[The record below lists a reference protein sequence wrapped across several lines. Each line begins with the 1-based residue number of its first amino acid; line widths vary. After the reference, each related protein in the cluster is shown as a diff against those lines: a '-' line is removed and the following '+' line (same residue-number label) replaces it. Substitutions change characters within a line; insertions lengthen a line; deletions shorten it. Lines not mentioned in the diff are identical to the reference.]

1 MNGNDFKSLTENR
14 QNWVEA
20 NKANGFD
27 EGITNLLT
35 ELYPDNAHF
44 IYELLQNAEDANATE
59 VKFEL
64 LDDELHY
71 SHNGK
76 DFTLEDVEGIT
87 SIGNGTKAN
96 DINKI
101 GKFGVGFKAVFAYTT
116 TPQIYSGQFAFEID
130 DLVVPNPIS
139 PMTNRDDTLMIFPFN
154 HHTKDK
160 QKAYHEIKVGLEKL
174 QDNTLLFLSNIRRID
189 FTIDNIPYFIKRD
202 ENKEKITIIN
212 SRRGSMTH
220 WLRFKKYLNES
231 DKLYVSIAYRFDEE
245 QQHLQPIDG
254 QVSIF
259 FPAEKEQSNLKFH
272 IHAPFASTV
281 ARDSIKDLEEN
292 EELLKMI
299 AQLAD
304 ESLLNIRDRGLMN
317 YRFMNVLP
325 IDEDNL
331 SDFYKPIQ
339 ETYNTAFK
347 KKSLL
352 KTHNNSYQPAQVCM
366 IAPPKTVQDLMNTNI
381 FMEIINQV
389 AGFAYNTNLYR
400 RLSNLKKIYWLR
412 PLNRKTHERARKFL
426 LSLGVQEINSKI
438 VSKLFNDLIEYGG
451 DFSFLQEN
459 SDEWFMKLYIFLYRS
474 YVRGDFYCQ
483 YEDRS
488 RRIIKLID
496 GSMNESG
503 DQCYFYDAPFSDYP
517 IVHNKFKEDE
527 EAYKF
532 LEMLG
537 TKEIEEKEKIE
548 AELIEKYTKNFPDKE
563 THLHDVRRWIEYFDN
578 GGEIDFFQNYNCF
591 LARNAQNE
599 LLWKQPAQI
608 YIDEPVKKTGLR
620 ALIDL
625 PDVYVIDSIYS
636 KLDNNELKLLYHF
649 LIQLEAKATLLIF
662 EEKNRFYAENEY
674 VQNNF
679 QTLRRKVYRE
689 RESKKVDF
697 ADFYFQTGLVQ
708 KSKDDLNVSLLIWNR
723 MRNIRPEQLIAKF
736 KPNDKVGYVTTDSA
750 LIVELKEKYFI
761 PDKDGNFHR
770 PQDISQNMLPE
781 EFVYDNRNG
790 WLTAIGFGENVRKSQ
805 EEYKEKDRIAKEISG
820 LSFDK
825 LEKAKKAGVTDEDLE
840 RLIEEKEAKKLR
852 ESMSTNQGSG
862 ESAPFAQS
870 LDDSAIITDDEKHQE
885 NIRKS
890 NAKNTNKFTKAS
902 TSYQRQD
909 QKPLKEIEDFL
920 YKEYEGHCQICGDT
934 FADKGRNVF
943 KTKSLNV
950 GKNRDVNR
958 KGNSLSLC
966 HKHHEIFNRDL
977 HKYLF
982 LETIQDKNLDILYI
996 EEHFDKYDFVG
1007 KDDINTD
1014 RDAFYM
1020 LDDEDEFMRDEVYF
1034 FPIRLFGKDE
1044 YIKFTKAHIMEFIEV
1059 WNEN

>member
-139 PMTNRDDTLMIFPFN
+139 PMTNRDDTLMIFPFD

-281 ARDSIKDLEEN
+281 ARDSIKDLDKN

-304 ESLLNIRDRGLMN
+304 ESLLNIRDRGLLN

-331 SDFYKPIQ
+331 SYFYEPIQ
-339 ETYNTAFK
+339 NAFIKAFK
-347 KKSLL
+347 EKPLL
-352 KTHNNSYQPAQVCM
+352 TTRDNTFQISSVCFLPPPEEIQEFIDGDTLIE
-366 IAPPKTVQDLMNTNI
+366 IANHIPPFINILQIKLSSVQ
-381 FMEIINQV
+381 
-389 AGFAYNTNLYR
+389 
-400 RLSNLKKIYWLR
+400 KIYWLF
-412 PLNRKTHERARKFL
+412 PTQGKKDERARRFL
-426 LSLGVQEINSKI
+426 RSLGVGEITTKVI
-438 VSKLFNDLIEYGG
+438 AKLFNDLICRADNL
-451 DFSFLQEN
+451 DFLAKK
-459 SDEWFMKLYIFLYRS
+459 SDSWFIQIYAFLYQ
-474 YVRGDFYCQ
+474 FYLHNGFDCQ
-483 YEDRS
+483 DDKV

-503 DQCYFYDAPFSDYP
+503 DQCYFYDAPFSDFP

-548 AELIEKYTKNFPDKE
+548 AELAEKYTKNFPDKE
-563 THLHDVRRWIEYFDN
+563 TLLHDVRRWIEYFDN

-591 LARNAQNE
+591 LANNAQNE
-599 LLWKQPAQI
+599 LLWKQPVQI

-620 ALIDL
+620 VLSDL
-625 PDVYVIDSIYS
+625 PNVYIIDSVYS
-636 KLDNNELKLLYHF
+636 SLSYNKLDSLYRF
-649 LIQLEAKATLLIF
+649 LTHLNANIEIQIF
-662 EEKNRFYAENEY
+662 KENGTDYFCRNMNKY
-674 VQNNF
+674 VCDNLQA
-679 QTLRRKVYRE
+679 LRRQVYGE
-689 RESKKVDF
+689 KLTKKVDF
-697 ADFYFQTGLVQ
+697 VDYHFQTALVQ
-708 KSKDDLNVSLLIWNR
+708 KSKDDFNVSLLIWNR
-723 MRNIRPEQLIAKF
+723 MRNIRPEQLKAKY

-770 PQDISQNMLPE
+770 PQDISQDMLPE

-805 EEYKEKDRIAKEISG
+805 EEYKEKVRIAKEISG

-862 ESAPFAQS
+862 ESAPFVQS
-870 LDDSAIITDDEKHQE
+870 SDDSAIIADDEKHQE
-885 NIRKS
+885 NVRKS

-920 YKEYEGHCQICGDT
+920 YNEYEGHCQICGDT

-982 LETIQDKNLDILYI
+982 LETIQDKNLDISYV
-996 EEHFDKYDFVG
+996 EEHFDNYDFVG